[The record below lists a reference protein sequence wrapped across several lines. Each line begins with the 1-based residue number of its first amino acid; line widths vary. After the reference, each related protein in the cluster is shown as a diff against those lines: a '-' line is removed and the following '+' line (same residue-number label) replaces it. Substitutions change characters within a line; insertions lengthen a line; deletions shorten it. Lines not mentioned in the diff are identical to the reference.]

1 MSFDLD
7 RIGGRAALGELVDE
21 VLAAGEE
28 ALRLYKNGVADR
40 TREKPNRSP
49 VTEADEAVE
58 RRLSMYLRKRYP
70 EAAFLGEET
79 GSSGPSQAGLRWVV
93 DPIDGTRSFSSGVP
107 LYGVLIALEVDGRP
121 VLGCCH
127 LPALGDT
134 VVAAEGAG
142 AWWNG
147 TRVRV
152 SEVDDLSQARVV
164 SSGLEYWRDWAT
176 PEGREGWT
184 RLVGQARFARTWGD
198 CYGYMLV
205 ATGRAEI
212 MVDPATGAPWDYLP
226 LIPIL
231 HEAGGRFTSLGG
243 EAVGAWTTSLA
254 TNGRVHEAAMGCWS
268 ARERGDAVVQTEE
281 ILARRKAS

>member
-1 MSFDLD
+1 MDLD
-7 RIGGRAALGELVDE
+7 NLIDFAVRTAQE
-21 VLAAGEE
+21 AGEIT
-28 ALRLYKNGVADR
+28 LRHFGRVATERKSDGSEVTAADR
-40 TREKPNRSP
+40 ES
-49 VTEADEAVE
+49 EAFILE
-58 RRLSMYLRKRYP
+58 RLAEQFP
-70 EAAFLGEET
+70 EDGVLGEEG
-79 GSSGPSQAGLRWVV
+79 GSAVSRSGRRWVV